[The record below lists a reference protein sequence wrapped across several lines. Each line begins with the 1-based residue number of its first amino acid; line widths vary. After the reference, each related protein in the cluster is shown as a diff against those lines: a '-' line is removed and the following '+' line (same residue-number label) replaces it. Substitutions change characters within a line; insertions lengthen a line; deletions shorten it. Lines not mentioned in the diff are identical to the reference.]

1 MGKNWSSW
9 KNEDWVS
16 RLGDAIFNRRKGDP
30 PTFANISSSPRVL
43 LEICGDESSIND
55 SDLLAALV
63 RALARIHGDNI
74 ARAFDYSKWAP
85 AQKFRSSSA
94 YPQYLT
100 LLFLTIKAA
109 SAAENSHGEGQFR
122 DRLKVILSEA
132 DIQVA
137 NIDLSSLPKFWHA
150 LQAWNKRAIQ
160 QGDLGLRLLELPP
173 DVGNETQIGYSK
185 RIAFPSYRD
194 QENLNKHFLMVNRIR
209 AHDSPSKICSELR
222 GSSRLSDVFRA
233 RVDDL
238 YRRVLRNE
246 AITHHPVMTA
256 IDDINWEVELV
267 QKRELGDFEVRIS
280 EIRVDDL
287 SSFRLIGD
295 QVARRTLSGLNVE
308 IASVAAGEQEGVGN
322 LMKDLS
328 LTNLLKMVRGL
339 GGEGTREKLARLKP
353 FNMLTQGFLLLCKS
367 PSLEYVSSYK
377 VKEVDD
383 YIVYFPL
390 RHEIEIVQRSK
401 SLEFELDPEVIRIG
415 QDYRLMRLHAIS
427 RQELYKLLLCLSST
441 GRGLEHLASREQG
454 VSERLFAKVNKVYLW
469 SPITPVKFVFPGG
482 AVPSFD
488 VTCEEKGTVSGKLE
502 QVDDHWVID
511 PRLVKE
517 LTYPSQL
524 TVSCAVAGNHRAYKV
539 YPLVHALPEPT
550 SIDSS
555 KFVDYYYANTK
566 GGLSPAQGIF
576 SIGSASSST
585 KGGGTVSSR
594 EFKSA
599 LAEQPLLAI
608 PRAGAGEARNEAL
621 AWSTIEHLLSKFQ
634 SSKGLSW
641 TNFRAYISTLARACD
656 ISLYSLDRLFKNSAL
671 VLTAYNYQSCGSVI
685 VPFPRLVS
693 VTIKDGMR
701 FAKLTGLVSPV
712 DLRVLEAHGFKCV
725 QRGIENGAT
734 VFKPHVFEVAQ
745 ACKVEDLLELLGANL
760 IDEKTIPGLLAQEG
774 DPQDLSLKTHPI
786 DKEIE
791 VGMEVFREGKW
802 DRAHEGSCFGARGV
816 YRKQTF
822 SSTRY
827 FVLKDGELLE
837 TRSNEWAFILF
848 SSKDRVICEHD
859 QLGNIRFS
867 RSVSSLPPLFTVWW
881 MHFGGGAI
889 ACTTEGNLLLQVQ
902 GGFGKKAHLG
912 EFLSI
917 DEFDGE
923 ISANKSPYIERRKL
937 ALRKKQL
944 NKDLYYDAF

>member
-1 MGKNWSSW
+1 MEKNWSSW

-43 LEICGDESSIND
+43 LEISGDESSIND
-55 SDLLAALV
+55 SEQLAALA
-63 RALARIHGDNI
+63 RALARMHGDNI
-74 ARAFDYSKWAP
+74 ARAFDYAKWAP
-85 AQKFRSSSA
+85 AQKFRSSSP

-109 SAAENSHGEGQFR
+109 SAAENNHGEGQFR
-122 DRLKVILSEA
+122 DRLKIILSEA
-132 DIQVA
+132 DIEVA
-137 NIDLSSLPKFWHA
+137 SIDLSDLPKFWQA
-150 LQAWNKRAIQ
+150 LQSWNKRVVQ
-160 QGDLGLRLLELPP
+160 QDARDFRLLELPLE
-173 DVGNETQIGYSK
+173 VGNETQIGYSK

-194 QENLNKHFLMVNRIR
+194 QENLNKHFLMVDRIS
-209 AHDSPSKICSELR
+209 AHDSPTKICSELR
-222 GSSRLSDVFRA
+222 GSSRLSEIFRA
-233 RVDDL
+233 MVDDL

-246 AITHHPVMTA
+246 AVTHHPVMTA
-256 IDDINWEVELV
+256 IDDINWEVELA

-287 SSFRLIGD
+287 SSFRLLGD
-295 QVARRTLSGLNVE
+295 QIARSTLSGLNVE
-308 IASVAAGEQEGVGN
+308 FGTVAAGEQEGIGN

-328 LTNLLKMVRGL
+328 LAKLFKLARGL
-339 GGEGTREKLARLKP
+339 GSEGTRGKLARLKP

-367 PSLEYVSSYK
+367 PSLEYVSSFK

-390 RHEIEIVQRSK
+390 KHEIEIVQRSK
-401 SLEFELDPEVIRIG
+401 SLDLEQDPEVISIS
-415 QDYRLMRLHAIS
+415 QDYRLMRLYAIS
-427 RQELYKLLLCLSST
+427 RQDLYKLLLCLSST

-454 VSERLFAKVNKVYLW
+454 ISERLFAKVNKVYLW
-469 SPITPVKFVFPGG
+469 SAITPVKFVFPRG

-488 VTCEEKGTVSGKLE
+488 VTCEEGTVSGRLE
-502 QVDDHWVID
+502 PVDDHWVVD

-517 LTYPSQL
+517 LTFPNQL
-524 TVSCAVAGNHRAYKV
+524 TVYCAVAGNHRVQRA
-539 YPLVHALPEPT
+539 YPLVHALPEPIL
-550 SIDSS
+550 IDSS

-566 GGLSPAQGIF
+566 GGLSPAQGMF
-576 SIGSASSST
+576 LIGSAGSST
-585 KGGGTVSSR
+585 KESGTVGSS
-594 EFKSA
+594 EFKSV
-599 LAEQPLLAI
+599 LVEKPLLAV
-608 PRAGAGEARNEAL
+608 PGTGACEARNEAL
-621 AWSTIEHLLSKFQ
+621 AWSTIEHLLSRFQ

-671 VLTAYNYQSCGSVI
+671 ILTAYNYQSCGSVI

-693 VTIKDGMR
+693 VTVKNGMR
-701 FAKLTGLVSPV
+701 FAKLTGLIAPV

-734 VFKPHVFEVAQ
+734 VFKPHVFEIAQ
-745 ACKVEDLLELLGANL
+745 ACKVEDLLELLGAKL
-760 IDEKTIPGLLAQEG
+760 IDEKTITGLLAREG
-774 DPQDLSLKTHPI
+774 DSQDSLPKIHPI

-791 VGMEVFREGKW
+791 GGMEVFREGNW
-802 DRAHEGSCFGARGV
+802 ERAHEGSCFGTRGV

-848 SSKDRVICEHD
+848 SSKDGVICEHD

-867 RSVSSLPPLFTVWW
+867 RSVSSLPPLFTAWW

-889 ACTTEGNLLLQVQ
+889 SCSLEGNLLMQVH
-902 GGFGKKAHLG
+902 GEFGKKAYPEEFLSLG
-912 EFLSI
+912 EF
-917 DEFDGE
+917 DRKN
-923 ISANKSPYIERRKL
+923 SANKSLYLERRKL

-944 NKDLYYDAF
+944 NKDLYYDAY